1 MSSYRWSASQIS
13 TYRDCPRKWFFG
25 SVLKLPRKANAFAA
39 LGSYIHKRLEEYL
52 DDGTLPGGSG
62 IAISITKPDG
72 TVKEYTHDQIL
83 GIMLPGLVHL
93 PAPGEAQTEIRL
105 DMDLGELGTM
115 IGYVDLVFD
124 EDGIPCIGD
133 HKTTGNFRYAMKE
146 EDLYDDVQCTIY
158 SVYRLEST
166 GAEYI
171 RCRWIYYSTGK
182 PKAKKVQVMRSLT
195 DTAKPWQSI
204 LDSVTEMKAIRDSGC
219 EVSEVKYQVDACE
232 KYGGCPFNKNCG
244 LTPMQK
250 MRSMTA
256 MLSLKERMEQRKAA
270 APAAPAVEAAP
281 AVPVAPA
288 AVNPPEGMSALERLK
303 AKKANP
309 APAAAP
315 AVAVPVAPAVAV
327 PRPLN
332 TLQPVAQVAAPAAP
346 AVAATPAPAVAVPD
360 ATVMQKLGYTLYID
374 CSPNEETLSYTD
386 VAGPAL
392 DAVQEAY
399 GCHYRLIEKL
409 FGGNAAVLQQ
419 ALQAHL
425 VEAPPVGDIAVSL
438 SSPEV
443 RDVIEVLISGASR
456 VVRGH

>member
-1 MSSYRWSASQIS
+1 MSNYRWSASQIS

-72 TVKEYTHDQIL
+72 EVKEYTHDQIL
-83 GIMLPGLVHL
+83 GVMLPGLVHL

-232 KYGGCPFNKNCG
+232 KYGGCPFNRNCG

-281 AVPVAPA
+281 ATAVPAAPAATVAPA

-315 AVAVPVAPAVAV
+315 APEVPATP
-327 PRPLN
+327 
-332 TLQPVAQVAAPAAP
+332 AAPAP
-346 AVAATPAPAVAVPD
+346 AVAATPAAAPAVPVAD

-374 CSPNEETLSYTD
+374 CSPNEETLGFTD
-386 VAGPAL
+386 VVGPAME
-392 DAVQEAY
+392 AVQAAY
-399 GCHYRLIEKL
+399 GCHYRLIENL
-409 FGGNAAVLQQ
+409 YGGNAAVLQQ